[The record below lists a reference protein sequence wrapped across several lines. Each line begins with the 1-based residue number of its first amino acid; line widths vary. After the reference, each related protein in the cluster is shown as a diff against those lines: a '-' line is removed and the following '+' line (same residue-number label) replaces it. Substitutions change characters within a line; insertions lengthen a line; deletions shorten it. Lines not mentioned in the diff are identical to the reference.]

1 VNSCVKFRNQIL
13 CLMLSLLLS
22 AGAFAA
28 QITGTVTNGTTNKPS
43 SGDEVVLLSL
53 ANSMNEI
60 AKSRTDSKGHY
71 TLNVPDEGTP
81 HLVRVARQSVY
92 YFKHAQPGATTV
104 DITVY
109 DAATQLE
116 GVAADARVMNLQANA
131 GSLDVSEMYML
142 KNQSQPARSLVSN
155 QTFAITLPDN
165 AELSQASITNL
176 SGMPIPV
183 TPVPSGVKNRYAF
196 DFAIRPGDT
205 RFDVVYRMPYS
216 GSYEFSLTPET
227 SLSEL
232 GVLLPKSMKFTGISP
247 AFAQDSDEAGL
258 AVYFAKNVLPN
269 QTVRFSVAGEGLIG
283 AQNANAAQSSAPG
296 TAPVKTA
303 GSGVAAWI
311 IIGAIVV
318 LIAGSWLL
326 LWRRSAK
333 SPVIVPAAG
342 PRPAAKASAQAH
354 LQPAQAAQ
362 GDMLE
367 VLKDELFQLETD
379 RLSGKITQEE
389 YEKSKAGLDTLFRRQ
404 MKKRSGT

>member
-1 VNSCVKFRNQIL
+1 MAEAVIVNSRFRNRIPGLTL
-13 CLMLSLLLS
+13 CLLLS
-22 AGAFAA
+22 TGAFAA

-53 ANSMNEI
+53 AGGMNEV
-60 AKSRTDSKGHY
+60 AKTRTDSQGHY
-71 TLNVPDEGTP
+71 ALNVPDEGAP

-92 YFKHAQPGATTV
+92 YFKHAPPGATTA

-116 GVAADARVMNLQANA
+116 GVAAGARILHLQANA
-131 GSLDVSEMYML
+131 GSLDVSEMYVL
-142 KNQSQPARSLVSN
+142 KNQSQPARSLIGN

-216 GSYEFSLTPET
+216 GSYEFSMTPET
-227 SLSEL
+227 SLNEL

-247 AFAQDSDEAGL
+247 TFAQDSDEAGL
-258 AVYFAKNVLPN
+258 AVYFAKNVLSN
-269 QTVRFSVAGEGLIG
+269 QTVRFSVAGEGLVGQSAGGQRAADGGPASTRGSSCSTRDLQIQG
-283 AQNANAAQSSAPG
+283 AILFLILVGVFVLWRMIAARKAKLDSGIRTADASRGQPPVRSAKAAQSE
-296 TAPVKTA
+296 
-303 GSGVAAWI
+303 
-311 IIGAIVV
+311 
-318 LIAGSWLL
+318 
-326 LWRRSAK
+326 
-333 SPVIVPAAG
+333 
-342 PRPAAKASAQAH
+342 
-354 LQPAQAAQ
+354 
-362 GDMLE
+362 MLD

-389 YEKSKAGLDTLFRRQ
+389 YEKTKAGLDTLFRRQ
-404 MKKRSGT
+404 MKKR